1 MGEALDDPG
10 AAGLVGFGGAP
21 VVALD
26 ALAPAESAAACFF
39 GVDIDLSKR
48 FGDSSDGAAAFVR
61 RWSARMGPWTRG
73 HRPSAVDVGVLTGG
87 ATDVIRGAS
96 EVTARAFAAGYVP
109 VAVGCDHTVS
119 YPVAMTAARRHQD
132 LTYVYLDAHL
142 DLGLHLDHDRDGPA
156 GTGAPAGVH
165 NGNFVAAMAAG
176 GAFREIVNV
185 GARAWTT
192 YDDVYGAGCP
202 VTIVREVDPAGLS
215 ALRGRKVH
223 VSLDIDV
230 LDPVYVPN
238 TGSRE
243 PFGATPEQVVNVL
256 SWLADH
262 CTVVSADVSEVL
274 PDPAHRTTAEIA
286 MRCAH
291 ELVKERRTR

>member
-1 MGEALDDPG
+1 MGEELDDLRG
-10 AAGLVGFGGAP
+10 TELVGFGGAS

-26 ALAPAESAAACFF
+26 ALVPTVSPAACFF
-39 GVDIDLSKR
+39 GVDVDLSKR

-61 RWSARMGPWTRG
+61 QWSARMHPWARV
-73 HRPSAVDVGVLTGG
+73 HRPSAVDVGILSGEP
-87 ATDVIRGAS
+87 ADVIRGAS
-96 EVTARAFAAGYVP
+96 EIASRAFASGYVP

-119 YPVAMTAARRHQD
+119 YPVAMTAARRHED

-142 DLGLHLDHDRDGPA
+142 DLGLHLDDSSD
-156 GTGAPAGVH
+156 GVH
-165 NGNFVAAMAAG
+165 NGNFVAAMAVG
-176 GAFREIVNV
+176 GAFREVVNI

-192 YDDVYGAGCP
+192 YDDVYGADCP
-202 VTIVREVDPAGLS
+202 VTVVREVDPAGLS

-243 PFGATPEQVVNVL
+243 PFGASPQQVRNVL
-256 SWLADH
+256 TWLADN
-262 CTVVSADVSEVL
+262 CAVVSADVSEAL

-286 MRCAH
+286 MRCVH
-291 ELVKERRTR
+291 ELVKE

>member
-1 MGEALDDPG
+1 MGEERDDPRG
-10 AAGLVGFGGAP
+10 TELVGFGGAP

-26 ALAPAESAAACFF
+26 ALVPTVSPAACFF
-39 GVDIDLSKR
+39 GVDVDLSKR

-61 RWSARMGPWTRG
+61 QWSARMRPWTRG
-73 HRPSAVDVGVLTGG
+73 HRPSAVDVGVLSGEP
-87 ATDVIRGAS
+87 ADVIRGAS
-96 EVTARAFAAGYVP
+96 EIVSRAFASGYVP

-119 YPVAMTAARRHQD
+119 YPVAMTAARRHED

-142 DLGLHLDHDRDGPA
+142 DLGLHLGDGSD
-156 GTGAPAGVH
+156 GVH

-176 GAFREIVNV
+176 GAFREIVNI

-192 YDDVYGAGCP
+192 YDEVYGAGCP

-243 PFGATPEQVVNVL
+243 PFGASPQQVRDVL
-256 SWLADH
+256 TWLADN
-262 CTVVSADVSEVL
+262 CAVVSADVSEVL

-291 ELVKERRTR
+291 ELVKERKTR